1 MGKILFVLTAAFMG
15 CAATVTAQVQ
25 SDTTVVASKDSLAED
40 GHSLDGVTVT
50 AQRQLIKQEVDRIG
64 YDVQADEGSKT
75 QNVMDML
82 RKVPMVTVDAQD
94 NILVRGSSNYR
105 IYKNGHPDP
114 SLSKNAKEIFKAL
127 PAASVKRIEV
137 ITDPGAREDAEGVG
151 SILNI
156 VMMDT
161 RKMEG
166 VTGNL
171 TAGYSSLKHTNLGAY
186 LATQL
191 GKLILSFDYGY
202 GGMSKKGT
210 VNSGFL
216 HRNYVKTGNASDY
229 YIHSTNAGS
238 VHYGDINASYELDS
252 LNLFSASF
260 GGYFYKLD
268 VDANSDISMHDRDG
282 KPLFS
287 YSESSWLPD
296 YGHHSWN
303 GRFDYEHKTRRNG
316 EKLTLSY
323 MLALT
328 RKQTSLKP

>member
-1 MGKILFVLTAAFMG
+1 M
-15 CAATVTAQVQ
+15 
-25 SDTTVVASKDSLAED
+25 ASKDSLAED

-94 NILVRGSSNYR
+94 NILVKGSSNYR

-161 RKMEG
+161 RNMEG

-210 VNSGFL
+210 ENSGL
-216 HRNYVKTGNASDY
+216 PHRNYVKTGNASDY
-229 YIHSTNAGS
+229 SIHSTNAGS
-238 VHYGDINASYELDS
+238 VHY
-252 LNLFSASF
+252 
-260 GGYFYKLD
+260 
-268 VDANSDISMHDRDG
+268 
-282 KPLFS
+282 
-287 YSESSWLPD
+287 
-296 YGHHSWN
+296 
-303 GRFDYEHKTRRNG
+303 
-316 EKLTLSY
+316 
-323 MLALT
+323 
-328 RKQTSLKP
+328 

>member
-1 MGKILFVLTAAFMG
+1 MFFGKILFGLTAAFMG

-25 SDTTVVASKDSLAED
+25 SDATVVVSKDSLAED
-40 GHSLDGVTVT
+40 RHSLDGVTVT

-94 NILVRGSSNYR
+94 NILVKGSSNYR

-137 ITDPGAREDAEGVG
+137 ITDPGAREDAEGIG

-171 TAGYSSLKHTNLGAY
+171 TAGYSSLKHTNH
-186 LATQL
+186 T
-191 GKLILSFDYGY
+191 F
-202 GGMSKKGT
+202 
-210 VNSGFL
+210 F
-216 HRNYVKTGNASDY
+216 
-229 YIHSTNAGS
+229 
-238 VHYGDINASYELDS
+238 
-252 LNLFSASF
+252 
-260 GGYFYKLD
+260 
-268 VDANSDISMHDRDG
+268 
-282 KPLFS
+282 
-287 YSESSWLPD
+287 
-296 YGHHSWN
+296 
-303 GRFDYEHKTRRNG
+303 
-316 EKLTLSY
+316 
-323 MLALT
+323 
-328 RKQTSLKP
+328 

>member
-1 MGKILFVLTAAFMG
+1 MFMGKILFVFTAAFMG
-15 CAATVTAQVQ
+15 CAATVTAQSK
-25 SDTTVVASKDSLAED
+25 SDATVVASKDSLAED

-166 VTGNL
+166 VMGNL

-186 LATQL
+186 LATQI

-202 GGMSKKGT
+202 DGMSKKET
-210 VNSGFL
+210 VHSGFL

-260 GGYFYKLD
+260 G
-268 VDANSDISMHDRDG
+268 DISTNSMLMPNPTSVCTTVMASR
-282 KPLFS
+282 FS
-287 YSESSWLPD
+287 AIVRVPGYLTTATIRGTDVSTMS
-296 YGHHSWN
+296 
-303 GRFDYEHKTRRNG
+303 TRHGATARN
-316 EKLTLSY
+316 
-323 MLALT
+323 
-328 RKQTSLKP
+328 